1 MVSVRSDEQA
11 LQQPALCLEWA
22 VPVGGLTPLS
32 TGAGEGAGGRLR
44 RLLRGGPDT
53 GQDAPPEVYAEA
65 ERLATSIARIA
76 APGLRATWLKP
87 GAPARSGEIHLDPRL
102 LAPRRRWD
110 LPHRVDALMG
120 LTLRDAAH
128 AVRTPPGYRR
138 ALVEQALAVGVLTLP
153 DGATT
158 VPDDTA
164 APLVALFLLVELAH
178 VSAWLREH
186 LPGFRG
192 YQEALWLWRLPHE
205 QVAARLQALRDRPTF
220 GAIMDALVALLA
232 GRADLSSVPLATR
245 PLVQNVHTTITE
257 GVDAQSS
264 PEQRYALALALYQ
277 LLNTKVSDQPRE
289 ERRQSTGS
297 NSEPGPD
304 PTPAA
309 EELAD
314 AASPDRQAA
323 LEALAAIAGN
333 SLDPQEQ
340 RDGLTPD
347 ALADAQRQDAATSG
361 AHGAGPGPA
370 PDEEE
375 SELVVHRHLRLQ
387 HARPMR
393 LITPP
398 ISADV
403 EVRYRG
409 SYTVVRGQAD
419 ALRQALKF
427 RLAERRHALRGQYSG
442 QLDEQALYR
451 LAGADEAIFQRRT
464 VESAPDQDLCIL
476 LDESASMGA
485 GQRHARAT
493 AVLFHHALRGL
504 PGVRHW
510 IFGFSGYGR
519 AIALYRYISPSRADL
534 QRPQRLGAVRSR
546 EATPLAEA
554 VAGAAEAMLTE
565 GQGAQKLMIV
575 VTDGQPDDVE
585 GTRRALR
592 AAESRGVAI
601 LALGIAA
608 DAAATGDLF
617 SHFTLYEDV
626 ASLPRK
632 VGAILRRVVGASG

>member
-1 MVSVRSDEQA
+1 MSGRSDEQA
-11 LQQPALCLEWA
+11 LKEPALCLEWA

-32 TGAGEGAGGRLR
+32 AGSDGGAGGRLR
-44 RLLRGGPDT
+44 RLLRGGPDAD
-53 GQDAPPEVYAEA
+53 QDAPPEVYAEA
-65 ERLATSIARIA
+65 ERLATSIARIT
-76 APGLRATWLKP
+76 APGLRATWLRP
-87 GAPARSGEIHLDPRL
+87 GSPARPGEIHLDPRL

-128 AVRTPPGYRR
+128 AVRTPPEYRR
-138 ALVEQALAVGVLTLP
+138 ALVEQALAVGILTLP
-153 DGATT
+153 NGATA
-158 VPDDTA
+158 VPDDIA

-178 VSAWLREH
+178 VSAWLRAH
-186 LPGFRG
+186 LPGFKG

-205 QVAARLQALRDRPTF
+205 QVAARLQALRDGATF

-232 GRADLSSVPLATR
+232 GRADPVSIPLATR
-245 PLVQNVHTTITE
+245 QLVQNVYTAITE
-257 GVDAQSS
+257 GVDAQSA
-264 PEQRYALALALYQ
+264 PAQRYALALALYQ
-277 LLNTKVSDQPRE
+277 LLKTQVSDQPRE
-289 ERRQSTGS
+289 ERHQSTGPDS
-297 NSEPGPD
+297 GPGPD

-309 EELAD
+309 EEMAG
-314 AASPDRQAA
+314 AGSPDRQAA

-340 RDGLTPD
+340 RDGLAPD
-347 ALADAQRQDAATSG
+347 APADAQRQGATSG
-361 AHGAGPGPA
+361 ARGAGLGPP

-375 SELVVHRHLRLQ
+375 SELVVHRHVRLQ

-398 ISADV
+398 ITADV

-409 SYTVVRGQAD
+409 AYTVVRGQAD

-464 VESAPDQDLCIL
+464 IESAPDQDLCIL

-592 AAESRGVAI
+592 AAESRGVTI

-608 DAAATGDLF
+608 DSAATGDLF

-632 VGAILRRVVGASG
+632 VGAILRRVVGMPG